1 MRTTTI
7 LVTLLST
14 GLFVSAAGC
23 AEKAG
28 GVRTAGS
35 CGGTEA
41 PGKMLRHVV
50 LFKFKDGASA
60 EQIKAVED
68 AFRALPGKIDVIRDF
83 EWGTDISPEHKS
95 QGFTHCFLLTFRS
108 EADRDAYLPHPA
120 HREFGRS
127 LGPVL
132 DKVLVIDYWAK
143 R

>member
-1 MRTTTI
+1 
-7 LVTLLST
+7 
-14 GLFVSAAGC
+14 
-23 AEKAG
+23 
-28 GVRTAGS
+28 
-35 CGGTEA
+35 
-41 PGKMLRHVV
+41 V
-50 LFKFKDGASA
+50 LFKFKDGTSA

-68 AFRALPGKIDVIRDF
+68 AFRALPGKIHVIRDL

-95 QGFTHCFLLTFRS
+95 QGFTHCFLLTFRT

-120 HREFGRS
+120 HKEFGRS

>member
-1 MRTTTI
+1 MRTTTM

-14 GLFVSAAGC
+14 GLLVAAAGC

-41 PGKMLRHVV
+41 PGKLLRHVV
-50 LFKFKDGASA
+50 LFKFKDGTSA

-68 AFRALPGKIDVIRDF
+68 AFRALPGKIHVIRDF

-95 QGFTHCFLLTFRS
+95 QGFTHCFLLTFRT

-120 HREFGRS
+120 HVAAVAPIR
-127 LGPVL
+127 PHIADVC
-132 DKVLVIDYWAK
+132 VVDYSF
-143 R
+143 

>member
-7 LVTLLST
+7 VGTMLFT
-14 GLFVSAAGC
+14 GLLVAAAGC

-35 CGGTEA
+35 CGAGA
-41 PGKMLRHVV
+41 PGAMLRHVV
-50 LFKFKDGASA
+50 LFKFKDGTSA

-68 AFRALPGKIDVIRDF
+68 AFRALPGRIKVIHDF

-95 QGFTHCFLLTFRS
+95 QGFTHCFLLTFRT

-120 HREFGRS
+120 HKEFGRM